1 MVYATNR
8 SWRKEGEMSSIQVG
22 IRNRLQAHLIPW
34 PAVRTAA
41 LQAWQRVRARHL
53 LTGTSWEVLE
63 LITRVMWVQ
72 AVRSPSHALY
82 CTPGERWMG
91 ERLSMGREAMSDA
104 VCSLE
109 AHGLL
114 YVTRRRPLH
123 GEFQT
128 NLYKLSGW
136 LAATLIGS
144 LRRARGSRAAVV
156 ALQARSALGETRM
169 SHAEDRTAL
178 ARLVE
183 RWLKRGEMAAPC
195 IDG

>member
-1 MVYATNR
+1 
-8 SWRKEGEMSSIQVG
+8 MSNIQVG
-22 IRNRLQAHLIPW
+22 IRNRLQAHLVPW

-82 CTPGERWMG
+82 CTPGERWMA

-104 VCSLE
+104 VCCLE

-114 YVTRRRPLH
+114 CVTRRRPIR
-123 GEFQT
+123 GSWQT
-128 NLYKLSGW
+128 NLYRLSGH

-144 LRRARGSRAAVV
+144 LRRSRSSRDAVV
-156 ALQARSALGETRM
+156 ALQARSALSEASM

-178 ARLVE
+178 GRMVE
-183 RWLKRGEMAAPC
+183 RWLKRGETAAPC
-195 IDG
+195 SDG